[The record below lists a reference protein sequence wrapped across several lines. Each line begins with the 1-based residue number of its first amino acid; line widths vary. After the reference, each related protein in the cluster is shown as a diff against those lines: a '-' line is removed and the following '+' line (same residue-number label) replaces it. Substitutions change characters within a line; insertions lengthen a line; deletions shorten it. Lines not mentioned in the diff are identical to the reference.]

1 MANEASRTF
10 ARTTHNFI
18 NSADAASQAMTQV
31 EGQRLEGKQP
41 MVKVILVTDQFSC
54 CEYTKFKGTK
64 DPNHVHADHETF
76 NFLIKGKMRVT
87 IEGREFVAGPGSYW
101 VHSAGVDHA
110 NEILEDCVQLEVKMP
125 PTKTW

>member
-31 EGQRLEGKQP
+31 EGQRLGGKQP

-110 NEILEDCVQLEVKMP
+110 NKILEDCVQLEVKMP